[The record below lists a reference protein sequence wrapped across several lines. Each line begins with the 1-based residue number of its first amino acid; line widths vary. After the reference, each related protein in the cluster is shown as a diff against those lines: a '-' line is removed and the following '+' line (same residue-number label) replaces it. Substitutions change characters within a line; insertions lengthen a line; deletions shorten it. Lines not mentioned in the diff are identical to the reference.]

1 MHGYPQAY
9 KVVLKKGWNST
20 RGVVVH
26 FLDMTCGCDV
36 VGARAQET
44 LVCHVKRRLGTQGVR
59 FFPNGRFL
67 GNGKGVDVVPG
78 TLYSRKA
85 RVRSF
90 FSARFFREREGG
102 RLPILNKGGVFG
114 KVLVARERERERAFR
129 KYHGRLQHPSP
140 LSGKELEKKRSRTQR
155 SRPSRYT

>member
-1 MHGYPQAY
+1 M
-9 KVVLKKGWNST
+9 
-20 RGVVVH
+20 
-26 FLDMTCGCDV
+26 
-36 VGARAQET
+36 
-44 LVCHVKRRLGTQGVR
+44 KRRLGTQGVR
-59 FFPNGRFL
+59 FFSNGRFL

-114 KVLVARERERERAFR
+114 KVLVAREREKEPSENIMVDFSTLHRCRGKSSRKNDRELNALAPHGTRSMRSSQLTPSLESSVVRRARCTFPNVTSSDAR
-129 KYHGRLQHPSP
+129 VL
-140 LSGKELEKKRSRTQR
+140 
-155 SRPSRYT
+155 